1 MNSRSI
7 LTALCLASAAHA
19 GPQLTTIQDVLYK
32 ADGTRFSGA
41 ITISWNSFQAVDNS
55 AIVTQSTTVKV
66 VDGNLRVQ
74 LVPSTTANPAGA
86 YSVTYNSDGR
96 IQFQERWAVPSSS
109 QPVRVRDVRT
119 TLPSG
124 ASSET
129 TTTGPVQEA
138 DVVGLIADLG
148 ARPTKGASFAA
159 GRVAIVNSTGALES
173 VS

>member
-41 ITISWNSFQAVDNS
+41 LTISWNSFQAVDAS

-74 LVPSTTANPAGA
+74 LVPSTTATPAGA
-86 YSVTYNSDGR
+86 YSVVYNSDGR
-96 IQFQERWAVPSSS
+96 IQFQERWAVPSSTH
-109 QPVRVRDVRT
+109 PLRVRDVRVANT
-119 TLPSG
+119 SALTG
-124 ASSET
+124 GSSPDT
-129 TTTGPVQEA
+129 VTGPIYES
-138 DVVGLIADLG
+138 DVVGLVADLG
-148 ARPTKGASFAA
+148 
-159 GRVAIVNSTGALES
+159 
-173 VS
+173 